1 VHNRQVRLRDVTDI
15 DKGHLLDEV
24 EIPPVLGDEDEPRFD
39 RRSGDDRVS
48 GFRGIIMALVL
59 REQSFGSRNDTF
71 SLVVDHRQRG
81 DEGLEALSLV
91 VELRL

>member
-1 VHNRQVRLRDVTDI
+1 
-15 DKGHLLDEV
+15 
-24 EIPPVLGDEDEPRFD
+24 
-39 RRSGDDRVS
+39 
-48 GFRGIIMALVL
+48 MALVL